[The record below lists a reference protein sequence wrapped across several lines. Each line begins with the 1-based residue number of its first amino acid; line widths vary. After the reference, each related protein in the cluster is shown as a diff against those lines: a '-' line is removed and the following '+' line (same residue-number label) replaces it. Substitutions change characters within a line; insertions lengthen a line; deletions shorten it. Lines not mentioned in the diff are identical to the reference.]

1 MPMCLQ
7 CIRQSVLNWIYPLA
21 IALNSQTPIDWNYLS
36 SSAPV
41 STYAHMRTSESVI
54 ADAGAIVEPTVDA
67 LADQAETVSLRAIDN
82 S

>member
-1 MPMCLQ
+1 
-7 CIRQSVLNWIYPLA
+7 
-21 IALNSQTPIDWNYLS
+21 
-36 SSAPV
+36 
-41 STYAHMRTSESVI
+41 MRTADSVI